1 MSSDKVQTSHIKTL
15 FPDLHRSLL
24 DIVGAMNRP
33 QIDQTMLAMAGL
45 DLEPALFTPL
55 VLVAKLGPIG
65 VVRLADRVGR
75 NYTTVSR
82 QVARLEELGLVKRRV
97 STADRR
103 THEAIITQKGKVDT
117 DAVDVARE
125 EIALTLFEGRSHHD
139 FDELVRLMR
148 MLADRLKK
156 APVDTETS
164 PPG

>member
-1 MSSDKVQTSHIKTL
+1 MSSDEVDKSHIKAL

-24 DIVGAMNRP
+24 DIVSAMNRP
-33 QIDQTMLAMAGL
+33 QIDQAMLAMAGL

-75 NYTTVSR
+75 DYTTVSR
-82 QVARLEELGLVKRRV
+82 QVARLEELGLVRRRV
-97 STADRR
+97 SAADRR
-103 THEAIITQKGKVDT
+103 TREAIMTRKGKAAT

-125 EIALTLFEGRSHHD
+125 EIALTLFEGWSHRD

-148 MLADRLKK
+148 MLA
-156 APVDTETS
+156 
-164 PPG
+164 G

>member
-1 MSSDKVQTSHIKTL
+1 MSSDEVRLSHIKAL

-33 QIDQTMLAMAGL
+33 QIDETMLALAGL
-45 DLEPALFTPL
+45 HLERALFTPL

-75 NYTTVSR
+75 DYTTVSR
-82 QVARLEELGLVKRRV
+82 QIARLEELGLIKRRV

-103 THEAIITQKGKVDT
+103 TREALITQKGKMAT
-117 DAVDVARE
+117 DAVDLARE
-125 EIALTLFEGRSHHD
+125 EIALTLFKGWPRRD

-148 MLADRLKK
+148 MLADRLN
-156 APVDTETS
+156 ET
-164 PPG
+164 PGGQPR